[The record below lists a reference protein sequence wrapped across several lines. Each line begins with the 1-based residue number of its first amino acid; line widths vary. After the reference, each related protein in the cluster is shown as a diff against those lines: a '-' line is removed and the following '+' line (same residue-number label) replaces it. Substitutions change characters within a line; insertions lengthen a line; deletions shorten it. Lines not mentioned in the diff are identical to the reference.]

1 MEEYIK
7 NLDMMKAILG
17 HKIQS
22 QQLEIQM
29 PIGSKQEM
37 LSEERWVWEKS
48 ISKNL
53 F

>member
-37 LSEERWVWEKS
+37 LSEERWV
-48 ISKNL
+48 
-53 F
+53 